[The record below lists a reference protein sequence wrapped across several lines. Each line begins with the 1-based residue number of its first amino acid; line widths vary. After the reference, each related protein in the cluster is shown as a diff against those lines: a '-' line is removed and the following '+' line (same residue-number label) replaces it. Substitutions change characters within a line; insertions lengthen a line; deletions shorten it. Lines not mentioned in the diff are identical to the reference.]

1 MSESFDCIVLGVGG
15 FGSGALYH
23 LARRGVR
30 VLGIEQ
36 FGVAHD
42 RGSSH
47 GETRI
52 IRKAY
57 FEHPDYVPL
66 LHRAYE
72 LWHELEAETAQKL
85 MHPVGLFIAG
95 NPQCESVAGTLLA
108 ARRHNLPV
116 ERLTPAEA
124 RRRFPGFAFR
134 DEFEIVFEPQAGY
147 LEVENCV
154 AAHVAA
160 AERHGSVLRTNET
173 VASWESDGRRV
184 RVQTDRGEYAAG
196 SLVITAGPWAAAV
209 LNGSAGASA
218 LSPGS
223 ADFGKWLRVIRKP
236 VFWFAAEAAFD
247 VARGTPAYFFETGAG
262 QFYGFPRIDGRTIKV
277 AEHTQGDAVADPLAV
292 DRTQHADD
300 LVRVSEFLRES
311 LPGVRAVPER
321 HSVCMYTKTP
331 DSHFC
336 IDLHPQWRNV
346 AIGAGFS
353 GHGFKFTTVLGEAL
367 ADLALEGTTA
377 LPVGFLS
384 AGRFANRRVSGAG
397 ACAS

>member
-1 MSESFDCIVLGVGG
+1 MPESFDCIVLGVGG

-72 LWHELEAETAQKL
+72 LWHELERETGRKL
-85 MHPVGLFIAG
+85 LHPVGLFIAG
-95 NPQCESVAGTLLA
+95 NPACESVAGTLLA
-108 ARRHNLPV
+108 AQRHNLPV
-116 ERLTPAEA
+116 ERLTPDEA

-134 DEFEIVFEPQAGY
+134 DDFEIVFEPQAGY

-160 AERHGSVLRTNET
+160 AVGHGAALRTNEA
-173 VASWESDGRRV
+173 VLSWKSDGQRV
-184 RVQTDRGEYAAG
+184 EVQTDRGAYSAG
-196 SLVITAGPWAAAV
+196 SMVITAGPWAARV
-209 LNGSAGASA
+209 LDAGTPADA
-218 LSPGS
+218 GSPGR
-223 ADFGKWLRVIRKP
+223 AMWDTCLRVVRKP
-236 VFWFAAEAAFD
+236 VFWFAADTAFD
-247 VARGTPAYFFETGAG
+247 VARGTPTFFFETEAG

-277 AEHTQGDAVADPLAV
+277 AEHTQGDAVADPLTV
-292 DRTQHADD
+292 DRGQHEND
-300 LVRVSEFLRES
+300 LVRVSEFLREC
-311 LPGVRAVPER
+311 LPGVHPIPDR

-336 IDLHPQWRNV
+336 IDRHPQWKNV

-367 ADLALEGTTA
+367 ADLALEGTTN
-377 LPVGFLS
+377 LPIGFLS
-384 AGRFANRRVSGAG
+384 AKRYAG
-397 ACAS
+397 MDSARPVERK

>member
-1 MSESFDCIVLGVGG
+1 MAETYDCIVLGVGG

-66 LHRAYE
+66 LHRAYD
-72 LWHELEAETAQKL
+72 LWYELERKTGRKL
-85 MHPVGLFIAG
+85 LHPVGLFIAG
-95 NPQCESVAGTLLA
+95 SPACESVAGTLLA
-108 ARRHNLPV
+108 AERHRLPV
-116 ERLTPAEA
+116 ERLTAAEA
-124 RRRFPGFAFR
+124 RLRFPGFAFR
-134 DEFEIVFEPQAGY
+134 DDFAIVFEPQAGY

-154 AAHVAA
+154 AAHISAA
-160 AERHGSVLRTNET
+160 GKHGATLRTNET
-173 VASWESDGRRV
+173 VRSWESDGCRV
-184 RVQTDRGEYAAG
+184 RVETDRGFYTAA
-196 SLVITAGPWAAAV
+196 SLVITAGPWAAAI
-209 LNGSAGASA
+209 LCASTAGGDT
-218 LSPGS
+218 LPGQS
-223 ADFGKWLRVIRKP
+223 SWPSLLRIVRKP
-236 VFWFAAEAAFD
+236 VFWFKAADAFD
-247 VARGTPAYFFETGAG
+247 VACGAPTFFFETEAG
-262 QFYGFPRIDGRTIKV
+262 QFYGFPRIDGRSIKV
-277 AEHTQGDAVADPLAV
+277 AEHTQGDTVPDPLTV
-292 DRTQHADD
+292 DRAQHDDD
-300 LVRVSEFLRES
+300 LVRLTGFLREF
-311 LPGVRAVPER
+311 LPGVGPTPER

-336 IDLHPQWRNV
+336 IDLCPQWKNV
-346 AIGAGFS
+346 AVGAGFS

-367 ADLALEGTTA
+367 ADLALEGKTN

-384 AGRFANRRVSGAG
+384 LDRFHPTARAPLSGRG
-397 ACAS
+397 